1 MDALSAPRITLY
13 NAGSAWSKLTS
24 LAEDMEM
31 RSTDLC
37 FLTEV
42 WQQSENR
49 RHQDAIEELLEL
61 RGIKYVSAPRP
72 GARRG
77 GGTALACSEE
87 FFHLTKLNIT
97 IPKPLEAC
105 FAIVKPK
112 NPTGRVTKFI
122 CCSFY
127 SPPRSTSRNKL
138 AEFIVDTVGRLRVE
152 HPGSRVLMA
161 GDRNDLKVEA
171 ITSLDPTLKQL
182 VKGFS
187 NKKGDKVLDVI
198 LTDSHDILQEPSI
211 LPPLQVD
218 DYKKGKDSD
227 HKGVECLPRSNLSK
241 EGGALRDKISVRRF
255 PQSKIDQFGLVLLA
269 NDWHHLED
277 SMDATSLVDA
287 FVNHHNNLVDLTFP
301 LKQVQVGPDE
311 KPYFNEE
318 LRHLKRRRQRSYTI
332 HGRRSR

>member
-1 MDALSAPRITLY
+1 MVDALSAPRITLY

-42 WQQSENR
+42 WQQSQNR
-49 RHQDAIEELLEL
+49 RHRDAIKELLEL
-61 RGIKYVSAPRP
+61 RGIKYVSTPRP

-105 FAIVKPK
+105 FAIIKPK

-138 AEFIVDTVGRLRVE
+138 AEFLVDTVGRLRVE

-161 GDRNDLKVEA
+161 GDRNDLKVET
-171 ITSLDPTLKQL
+171 ITFLDPTLKQL
-182 VKGFS
+182 VKGFT

-198 LTDSHDILQEPSI
+198 NRPGVAGAVLQTAS
-211 LPPLQVD
+211 
-218 DYKKGKDSD
+218 
-227 HKGVECLPRSNLSK
+227 
-241 EGGALRDKISVRRF
+241 
-255 PQSKIDQFGLVLLA
+255 
-269 NDWHHLED
+269 
-277 SMDATSLVDA
+277 
-287 FVNHHNNLVDLTFP
+287 
-301 LKQVQVGPDE
+301 
-311 KPYFNEE
+311 
-318 LRHLKRRRQRSYTI
+318 
-332 HGRRSR
+332 